1 MNALSPAPELREINV
16 TKISASDPNS
26 PQIEQNSQDDDG
38 IVLALPPAK

>member
-1 MNALSPAPELREINV
+1 MNALSPAPDLREINV

-26 PQIEQNSQDDDG
+26 PQNEQINQDDDG